1 MPGQIVSAAV
11 EKKKTAVYIDGYN
24 LYYGR
29 LRGTAFK
36 WLDVPALFDHI
47 LAVQDPSA
55 TVEAVKFFSAP
66 ALGRFASHGADSVI
80 AQESYHRAL
89 QVRHPSRFSIK
100 LGNHS
105 MDNDGSLMPMFVPGQ
120 PYDRNLKVRV
130 WRLEEKMTDVNLAMA
145 MYRDGS
151 KGLFDQVVLCSNDS
165 DAEPVLEALR
175 EDFPKLVI
183 GLVTPV
189 RPPADEATSRRF
201 SLSLMKHAHWTR
213 RYILDEEL
221 SADQLPSIVPTK
233 KKPIRKPSGQL
244 ARALLGSDR

>member
-1 MPGQIVSAAV
+1 MES
-11 EKKKTAVYIDGYN
+11 KKPAVYIDGYN

-29 LRGTAFK
+29 LRGTEFK
-36 WLDVPALFDHI
+36 WLDLPALFDQI
-47 LAVQDPSA
+47 LSIQDPSA
-55 TVEAVKFFSAP
+55 VIEAVKFFSAP
-66 ALGRFASHGADSVI
+66 ALGRFASHGGDSVI

-89 QVRHPSRFSIK
+89 QARHPARFSIK

-105 MDNDGSLMPMFVPGQ
+105 MDSDGSLMPAFVPGQ
-120 PYDRNLKVRV
+120 PYDRNVKTRG

-145 MYRDGS
+145 MYRDAR

-183 GLVTPV
+183 GLITPV
-189 RPPADEATSRRF
+189 RPPADESTSRRF
-201 SLSLMKHAHWTR
+201 SVSLMRHAHWTR

-221 SADQLPSIVPTK
+221 SAAQLPALVLTK
-233 KKPIRKPSGQL
+233 KKPIRKPSYW
-244 ARALLGSDR
+244 